1 MTSPLPDTAT
11 GQVAPPAHPA
21 RPRRSDAGER
31 RRPSRRRRGELGP
44 AAPFLVAKVLLFGT
58 FIAFPFV
65 YTVYLTFQ
73 RGSLLTGLS
82 FAGLENY
89 RNVLQD
95 ALFHETLRNTALFMV
110 VVIPLT
116 LVVTCAV
123 GLLLS
128 SRIRGMSVYRS
139 LIYTP
144 SLLSIVVAGL
154 IWKMLID
161 GETGPLERFTNGV
174 LGLDIAW
181 LTDGNTAIVFLSVVT
196 VWTSIGFYSLLFM
209 AGFNNVDPD
218 LVDAARIDGAS
229 GWQVLT
235 KIKLPLIR
243 PVAQVVLVL
252 VTINAVQL
260 FDLVYVMT
268 KGGPGTATYT
278 AMWYVYQNA
287 FNGGSVPYAATMS
300 LVLLV
305 ITAVIAG
312 IFINRSRSEA
322 DDV

>member
-1 MTSPLPDTAT
+1 MTPASAGVPVLATAATRPAESGT
-11 GQVAPPAHPA
+11 GGTD
-21 RPRRSDAGER
+21 RG
-31 RRPSRRRRGELGP
+31 RRRRRRLGELGP
-44 AAPFLVAKVLLFGT
+44 PLPFLVAKVLLFGT

-73 RGSLLTGLS
+73 RGSLLSGLT

-89 RNVLQD
+89 RNVLRD
-95 ALFHETLRNTALFMV
+95 TLFHETLRNTALFMV

-116 LVVTCAV
+116 IVVTCAV

-128 SRIRGMSVYRS
+128 SRIRGMGVYRS

-161 GETGPLERFTNGV
+161 GETGPLDRFTSGV
-174 LGLDIAW
+174 LGLDVPW
-181 LTDGNTAIVFLSVVT
+181 LTDGTTAIVFLSVVT
-196 VWTSIGFYSLLFM
+196 LWTSIGFYSLLFM
-209 AGFNNVDPD
+209 AAFNNVDLD
-218 LVDAARIDGAS
+218 VVDAARIDGAG
-229 GWQVLT
+229 GWQILM

-268 KGGPGTATYT
+268 QGGPGTATYT

-300 LVLLV
+300 LVLLL
-305 ITAVIAG
+305 ITAIIAG
-312 IFINRSRSEA
+312 IFISRSRSEA